1 MTTLRVLLVED
12 LDSDV
17 ELTRYALR
25 RAGIRAEVRQVLTEE
40 EFRQELREFSPQLV
54 VSDFS
59 LPRFDGQTAFSI
71 ARNECPAVPFIFM
84 SGSIGLK
91 RGQDAMT
98 QGAAACVAKGDYAA
112 FIREVRRLT
121 QGVSQDA

>member
-1 MTTLRVLLVED
+1 MTTVRILLVED

-25 RAGIRAEVRQVLTEE
+25 RAGIKAEVRQVLTEE
-40 EFRQELREFSPQLV
+40 EFRHGLREFSPQLV

-71 ARNECPAVPFIFM
+71 VRSECPAVPFIFM
-84 SGSIGLK
+84 SGSIGTK

-98 QGAAACVAKGDYAA
+98 QGAAACVEKGDYAG
-112 FIREVRRLT
+112 FVREVRRLT
-121 QGVSQDA
+121 QSAAPEG